1 MIQSIAITNPSS
13 ETLTLPFDETMPNT
27 GIVITNVSG
36 LGPVAATVNTES
48 IAGLDGSMY
57 TGAYQR
63 TRNIVFT
70 LRLVET
76 DDLTIEDCRLK
87 VYQYFPVKGLV
98 KIIVDTDARSVYTVG
113 CVESVEPDIFS
124 SRESV
129 QVSVVCPE
137 PYWYGSG
144 VRTRDY
150 VATYDSDYEQTSFTS
165 DNAWADS
172 KTNSTGKYYFL
183 YYESDDDGE
192 YAQVAGGDTKLSYTH
207 SNTLATSCNYV
218 FSFKAK
224 NAGTRYS
231 YYDSS
236 YSKTTVTVT
245 VAGIELFSGV
255 LDTETKTYSRT
266 FSLDTSVSSAEIAF
280 TFGSDGI
287 IYDDE
292 GVADYGCVN
301 IYAVSLKH
309 TITRPRASTW
319 LLTNSG
325 EASCGLTVTLTNF
338 NEDRDVYSGVYA
350 VDAPFAIR
358 CTHADGTVTVMNL
371 SSIMPV
377 AYDEP
382 FEIVLVSTDKEKSV
396 TYYSL
401 DDTGE
406 RVDNGISLISNLEDI
421 QTWISLQPG
430 NNTLRICFSDDDGAS
445 VFDGSMFDS
454 LTFLVEW
461 DSPFYGV

>member
-13 ETLTLPFDETMPNT
+13 ETLTMPFDETMPDT

-76 DDLTIEDCRLK
+76 SNLTIEDCRLK

-98 KIIVDTDARSVYTVG
+98 KITVDTDARSVYTVG
-113 CVESVEPDIFS
+113 YVESVEPDIFS
-124 SRESV
+124 NRESV

-137 PYWYGSG
+137 PYWFESG
-144 VRTRDY
+144 VGTYDY
-150 VATYDSDYEQTSFTS
+150 VAGYSSVYEQTSFTS
-165 DNAWADS
+165 DNAWTAS
-172 KTNSTGKYYFL
+172 KTNSSGTYYSL
-183 YYESDDDGE
+183 SCGSDDDGE
-192 YAQVAGGDTKLSYTH
+192 YVQVRGGYVKLTYTY
-207 SNTLATSCNYV
+207 SCTLGAPYNYV

-224 NAGTRYS
+224 AAGTTTYAS
-231 YYDSS
+231 SS
-236 YSKTTVTVT
+236 YSSYSGTTITVT
-245 VAGIELFSGV
+245 VAGVELFSGV

-266 FSLDTSVSSAEIAF
+266 FLLDTSLNSAEIVI

-292 GVADYGCVN
+292 GVADYGLTN
-301 IYAVSLKH
+301 IYAVSLKQV
-309 TITRPRASTW
+309 TTRPRAINW
-319 LLTNSG
+319 AVTNSG
-325 EASCGLTVTLTNF
+325 ETSCGLTVTLTNF
-338 NEDRDVYSGVYA
+338 NEDRDIYSGIYVID
-350 VDAPFAIR
+350 VPFVVR
-358 CTHADGTVTVMNL
+358 CTHTDGTVTVMNL

-406 RVDNGISLISNLEDI
+406 HTDSGISLISNLEDI
-421 QTWISLQPG
+421 
-430 NNTLRICFSDDDGAS
+430 
-445 VFDGSMFDS
+445 
-454 LTFLVEW
+454 
-461 DSPFYGV
+461 